1 MAIDYTKNGGIRAMA
16 MNDGAAL
23 TCLSN
28 DLGYENVFAKQLEM
42 HAREGDLLVAISSS
56 GSSENIL
63 RAVGAA
69 RDRGCAVIT
78 LSGFSSNNPLR
89 QLGDLN
95 LYVPSG
101 EYGFVEVTH
110 LSLCHAMLDLASG
123 WARRNRCGGRREP
136 ERRNTARPGNGG
148 AGYVGSLLVPK
159 LLDAGYQVSV
169 LDLYLYGGVFSEI
182 AAGRGCARFEAISA
196 TPQGSE
202 TRFRGAMPSS
212 TLPASPTI
220 PVSSS
225 TRCSGNRSISTPFGR
240 CESREGRR
248 SEAICLRFFVERLR
262 HQG

>member
-1 MAIDYTKNGGIRAMA
+1 MNDRLGRYFSELGALPLSAQVTGLDGRSTALDDFFADAIERIRATHAAGNTIIFIGNGGSAAIASHMAIDYTKNGGIRAMA

-123 WARRNRCGGRREP
+123 WGEAK
-136 ERRNTARPGNGG
+136 
-148 AGYVGSLLVPK
+148 SL
-159 LLDAGYQVSV
+159 
-169 LDLYLYGGVFSEI
+169 
-182 AAGRGCARFEAISA
+182 
-196 TPQGSE
+196 
-202 TRFRGAMPSS
+202 
-212 TLPASPTI
+212 
-220 PVSSS
+220 
-225 TRCSGNRSISTPFGR
+225 
-240 CESREGRR
+240 RR
-248 SEAICLRFFVERLR
+248 SA
-262 HQG
+262 